1 MTRAGSFL
9 CRWFSSKNKKIP
21 ASNLVELEPLTPKL
35 ISDGSAAPCISALNT
50 ALEDPYVRNIALTG
64 PYGSGK
70 SSVLLTWRESRDDGD
85 DFLTVSLADFDVQ
98 RPEHTSTDVTEQEKK
113 RMAVQEKT
121 IEYSILQ
128 QILYAEKKSKLPH
141 SRIERIGDRTAR
153 QLLHT
158 SIMLLISIVGTGLS
172 SLLLFP
178 ARISGWL
185 GIPELGVLL
194 ATDYPV
200 MRFVNTGVILTLT
213 LWSVFWQFDRIGLFD
228 RKIRLDK
235 VDLLKGTLSA
245 QAEQPSLLNVCIDEI
260 VYFFAQ
266 TRCRVVI
273 FEDLDRFDDG
283 RIFIK
288 LREINQIINNNLSGR
303 KRSLRFIYA
312 VRGDIFKDAAS
323 RTKFFDIIIPV
334 IPVLDSKNAF
344 SHLLQRFSQDERQ
357 YPRFDELLK
366 KVSRF
371 TPDMRVMRNITNEFR
386 VYQNMVNNRGD
397 ITKLLAMICYKN
409 IFTEDYNLIDSHNGL
424 LFHTVDA
431 FRRGELQSLV
441 FDEIESSL
449 QEARRRIS
457 DYKKENSTDTEL
469 RRELLEKIL
478 PPHFTTKLSFM
489 GFSTNGYG
497 NPQVWSLK
505 QLVDSDSTFRG
516 FFTSNLLIK
525 INLTDNPYQ
534 GSVIDNVDKS
544 ALLKEYE
551 TRVQK
556 VHERSRE
563 EMNKLRSEIGR
574 LEKKCLQR
582 NRISLSELLREAER
596 PAYINWLQE
605 QGLLINETSL
615 ISYEL
620 DILVLLLTDG
630 FLSTDYMSFRS
641 VFREGALSISDN
653 DFIRAVTAHAE
664 PEITVSISLEQISS
678 VWEELQT
685 LAASRQENALHPQLL
700 LWLMRNRTSALKI
713 LLAGH
718 LDHISSERFFWL
730 HGKLMENWGEIDYEK
745 LILLLAESE
754 VQLEKVLMFL
764 HVNSVVS
771 GNQTIYDA
779 IILILMQ
786 KVEISKYSNSIRYS
800 IQAIFGKVSPRI
812 LDDISISQTDF
823 FVKNMLFAQVNY
835 PILISVTSDA
845 GRVVMRS
852 IAENNLYKF
861 SLENLTALVV
871 SLSDRTVSESEFRAN
886 PLTSLEKLNIPE
898 IIKNTYNNLP
908 YFVRN
913 VFITSSDFAA
923 VPALLCWSEMKL
935 ATADLIVTQM
945 DFELPIL
952 EDVPNITAE
961 ASGKNSEENNSRETL
976 WSLLL
981 ENRRIKPTWDNLFS
995 ALHNDVPNNVVGHW
1009 LDACQERLAAEGVAE
1024 IPDDLVDI
1032 VKAEIICNPFIQ
1044 MQTLERLIPL
1054 IPLQLDSLPEGIA
1067 LPVLELMVAHTRVS
1081 YTSENW
1087 KSMTTRFGSAPGKR
1101 LTAVKIAWL
1110 AQKPEL
1116 VNFYPQELF
1125 PSDNS
1130 PDTDLM
1136 QTILENSGFTLAQKT
1151 ALIMHIHASFPELIR
1166 RDIRIPEIELL
1177 NLNSVINDDSLRF
1190 DLLISSLKGGL
1201 HDRHII
1207 TTVLNA
1213 FRENVYRGF
1222 LKDKSSTYLPFT
1234 NDLNELAS
1242 LLESAN
1248 FIRKTSV
1255 SHQGEKIWIG
1265 FNQKE

>member
-9 CRWFSSKNKKIP
+9 CRWFASKNKKIS

-35 ISDGSAAPCISALNT
+35 ISDGSADPCISALNT
-50 ALEDPYVRNIALTG
+50 ALEDPCVRNIALTG

-98 RPEHTSTDVTEQEKK
+98 RPEHTSTGVTEQEKQ
-113 RMAVQEKT
+113 RMAVQEKS

-158 SIMLLISIVGTGLS
+158 SIMLLISIVGTVLS

-185 GIPELGVLL
+185 GIPELGFLL

-200 MRFVNTGVILTLT
+200 MRFVNAGVLLTLT
-213 LWSVFWQFDRIGLFD
+213 LWSVFWQLDRIGLFD

-260 VYFFAQ
+260 VYFFAK

-303 KRSLRFIYA
+303 KGSLRFIYA
-312 VRGDIFKDAAS
+312 VRDDIFKDAAS

-344 SHLLQRFSQDERQ
+344 SHLQQRFSQDERQ
-357 YPRFDELLK
+357 YPHFDELLK

-371 TPDMRVMRNITNEFR
+371 IPDMRVMRNITNEFR

-397 ITKLLAMICYKN
+397 ITKLLAIICYKN
-409 IFTEDYNLIDSHNGL
+409 LFTEDYNLIDSHNGL

-457 DYKKENSTDTEL
+457 DCKKENSTDTEL

-478 PPHFTTKLSFM
+478 PPHFATKLSFM

-505 QLVDSDSTFRG
+505 QLVESDSIFRA
-516 FFTSNLLIK
+516 FLTSELLIS
-525 INLTDNPYQ
+525 INSNDNPYQ
-534 GSVIDNVDKS
+534 EMAIANVDNS

-556 VHERSRE
+556 VHERNRE
-563 EMNKLRSEIGR
+563 EIDGHISEINR
-574 LEKKCLQR
+574 LERKLLQKK
-582 NRISLSELLREAER
+582 RISLSELLREAER

-615 ISYEL
+615 TSYEL

-664 PEITVSISLEQISS
+664 PEITVGISLEHISS
-678 VWEELQT
+678 VWEELQE
-685 LAASRQENALHPQLL
+685 LAASSQENALHPQLL
-700 LWLMRNRTSALKI
+700 LWLMRNRTSALKN
-713 LLAGH
+713 LLVEH
-718 LDHISSERFFWL
+718 LDHMSPERFFWL
-730 HGKLMENWGEIDYEK
+730 HDKLTKNWEAIDYEK
-745 LILLLAESE
+745 LILLLVELE
-754 VQLEKVLMFL
+754 TQLKKVIILLISDLADSNNQSVRDIIILVLMQRVDFNKFPDIKYL
-764 HVNSVVS
+764 MGGVCVS
-771 GNQTIYDA
+771 Y
-779 IILILMQ
+779 
-786 KVEISKYSNSIRYS
+786 
-800 IQAIFGKVSPRI
+800 PHI
-812 LDDISISQTDF
+812 LDNVSLPQADF
-823 FVKNMLFAQVNY
+823 FTQNLRTANANY
-835 PILISVTSDA
+835 PTLMNVTSDA
-845 GRVVMRS
+845 GRVVMQT
-852 IAENNLYKF
+852 IAANNLYKF
-861 SLENLTALVV
+861 SLENLAVLVM
-871 SLSDRTVSESEFRAN
+871 SLSEKVVSESEFRTN
-886 PLTSLEKLNIPE
+886 PLTLLEKLSIPE
-898 IIKNTYNNLP
+898 IIKNIYNNLA

-913 VFITSSDFAA
+913 VFITSSDFVS
-923 VPALLCWSEMKL
+923 VPALLCRPEMDL
-935 ATADLIVTQM
+935 ETAKLIVTQM
-945 DFELPIL
+945 GFELPIL
-952 EDVPNITAE
+952 KELPNITAE
-961 ASGKNSEENNSRETL
+961 SSGNSDEEDNNREAL
-976 WSLLL
+976 WPLLL
-981 ENRRIKPTWDNLFS
+981 EYRRIRPTWDNVFS
-995 ALHNDVPNNVVGHW
+995 ALREEVPNNVIGNW
-1009 LDACQERLAAEGVAE
+1009 LDAFQEELATEGFAE
-1024 IPDDLVDI
+1024 IPDDLINI
-1032 VKAEIICNPFIQ
+1032 VKVGIICNPSIQ
-1044 MQTLERLIPL
+1044 IQTLERLIPF
-1054 IPLQLDSLPEGIA
+1054 IPLHLDSLPEEIT
-1067 LPVLELMVAHTRVS
+1067 LPVLELMVAHARVS
-1081 YTSENW
+1081 HIYENW
-1087 KSMTTRFGSAPGKR
+1087 ENMTTRFGNAPDKR
-1101 LTAVKIAWL
+1101 LTAVKVAWIA
-1110 AQKPEL
+1110 QEPEL
-1116 VNFYPQELF
+1116 VTSYPQELF

-1136 QTILENSGFTLAQKT
+1136 QTILENSRFTLAQKT
-1151 ALIMHIHASFPELIR
+1151 ALVMHIHASFPELIR

-1201 HDRHII
+1201 YDRDII
-1207 TTVLNA
+1207 TTVLNT
-1213 FRENVYRGF
+1213 FNEDVYRAF
-1222 LKDKSSTYLPFT
+1222 LEEQSSTYLPFT
-1234 NDLNELAS
+1234 NDLHELAS
-1242 LLESAN
+1242 LLENAN
-1248 FIRKTSV
+1248 FIWKASV
-1255 SHQGEKIWIG
+1255 SHQGEKI
-1265 FNQKE
+1265 

>member
-35 ISDGSAAPCISALNT
+35 ISDGSADPCISALNT

-70 SSVLLTWRESRDDGD
+70 SSVLLTWRESRDDGN

-98 RPEHTSTDVTEQEKK
+98 RPEHTSTGVTEQEKQ

-158 SIMLLISIVGTGLS
+158 SIMLLMSIVGTGLS

-194 ATDYPV
+194 ATNYPV

-303 KRSLRFIYA
+303 KGSLRFIYA
-312 VRGDIFKDAAS
+312 VRDDIFKDAES
-323 RTKFFDIIIPV
+323 RTKFFDLIIPV
-334 IPVLDSKNAF
+334 IPVLDSQNAF
-344 SHLLQRFSQDERQ
+344 SHLLQRFSQDELQ
-357 YPRFDELLK
+357 YPRFEELLK

-371 TPDMRVMRNITNEFR
+371 IPDMRVMHNITNEFR

-397 ITKLLAMICYKN
+397 ITKLLAIICYKN
-409 IFTEDYNLIDSHNGL
+409 IFTEDYNLIDSRNGL

-431 FRRGELQSLV
+431 FRRGKLQSLV

-449 QEARRRIS
+449 QETRMRIS
-457 DYKKENSTDTEL
+457 DFKKENDTDTEL

-478 PPHFTTKLSFM
+478 PPHFATKLSFM
-489 GFSTNGYG
+489 GFIDLGSYAQQSWDVEKLITSED
-497 NPQVWSLK
+497 V
-505 QLVDSDSTFRG
+505 FRQ
-516 FFTSNLLIK
+516 FFTSELIITISPSEEK
-525 INLTDNPYQ
+525 HPKKFILK
-534 GSVIDNVDKS
+534 VDKS

-551 TRVQK
+551 TRLKNVDNRNRK
-556 VHERSRE
+556 ELEELGSRVR
-563 EMNKLRSEIGR
+563 N
-574 LEKKCLQR
+574 LEKKLLQK
-582 NRISLSELLREAER
+582 NRISLSELLRDAER
-596 PAYINWLQE
+596 PVYIKWLKLQR
-605 QGLLINETSL
+605 LLEEDTHL
-615 ISYEL
+615 DTHGL
-620 DILVLLLTDG
+620 DILVLLLIDG

-641 VFREGALSISDN
+641 IFREGALSAADN
-653 DFIRAVTAHAE
+653 AFIRAVTAHTE
-664 PEITVSISLEQISS
+664 PEITVGMLLEQIPS

-685 LAASRQENALHPQLL
+685 LAVSRQENALHPQLL
-700 LWLMRNRTSALKI
+700 LWLLRDHINVLKS
-713 LLAGH
+713 LLVEH
-718 LDHISSERFFWL
+718 LDHMSPERFFWL
-730 HGKLMENWGEIDYEK
+730 HDKLTKNWEAIDYEK
-745 LILLLAESE
+745 LILILSERE
-754 VQLEKVLMFL
+754 VQLKKMLIFI
-764 HVNSVVS
+764 NSDLVES
-771 GNQTIYDA
+771 GNQSVCDTIL
-779 IILILMQ
+779 LILMQ
-786 KVEISKYSNSIRYS
+786 KVDIKKFPDIRYFIGS
-800 IQAIFGKVSPRI
+800 ICIKYPHI
-812 LDDISISQTDF
+812 LDNISLPQADF
-823 FVKNMLFAQVNY
+823 FAQNLRTANANY
-835 PILISVTSDA
+835 PTLMNVTSDA
-845 GRVVMRS
+845 GRVVMKI
-852 IAENNLYKF
+852 IAANNLYKF
-861 SLENLTALVV
+861 SLENLTVLVI
-871 SLSDRTVSESEFRAN
+871 SLSDTVVSSSEFRAN
-886 PLTSLEKLNIPE
+886 PLTLIEKLDIPA
-898 IIKNTYNNLP
+898 IIKNTYNNLAS
-908 YFVRN
+908 FVRD

-923 VPALLCWSEMKL
+923 IPTLLCRPEMDL
-935 ATADLIVTQM
+935 VIAELIVTQM

-952 EDVPNITAE
+952 EELPDITAE
-961 ASGKNSEENNSRETL
+961 ISGSNDEKNNSSETL

-981 ENRRIKPTWDNLFS
+981 EHRRIRATWDNVFS
-995 ALHNDVPNNVVGHW
+995 ALREEVPNNVVGNW
-1009 LDACQERLAAEGVAE
+1009 LNACQEGLSDEGSTE

-1032 VKAEIICNPFIQ
+1032 VKAGIICNPFVQI
-1044 MQTLERLIPL
+1044 QTLERLLPFIPL
-1054 IPLQLDSLPEGIA
+1054 RLDSLPEEIT
-1067 LPVLELMVAHTRVS
+1067 LPVMSLMVSHRRVS
-1081 YTSENW
+1081 HTIEVWEQMKTQFSDSTDDQLNSVRVIW
-1087 KSMTTRFGSAPGKR
+1087 
-1101 LTAVKIAWL
+1101 LTQSPKL
-1110 AQKPEL
+1110 LSTEPEM
-1116 VNFYPQELF
+1116 LF
-1125 PSDNS
+1125 PSDEI
-1130 PDTDLM
+1130 PDSGLM
-1136 QTILENSGFTLAQKT
+1136 QALLGHKGFSLAQKV
-1151 ALIMHIHASFPELIR
+1151 ALVVHINAAFPELIR
-1166 RDIRIPEIELL
+1166 RNIRLPEAELL
-1177 NLNSVINDDSLRF
+1177 SLNTSISDDNLRF
-1190 DLLISSLKGGL
+1190 NLLISALKGGL

-1242 LLESAN
+1242 LLENAN

>member
-9 CRWFSSKNKKIP
+9 CRWFANKNKKIS

-35 ISDGSAAPCISALNT
+35 ISDGSADPCISALNT
-50 ALEDPYVRNIALTG
+50 ALEDPCVRNIALTG

-98 RPEHTSTDVTEQEKK
+98 RPEHTSTGVTEQEKQ
-113 RMAVQEKT
+113 RMAVQEKS

-158 SIMLLISIVGTGLS
+158 SIMLLISIVGTVLS

-185 GIPELGVLL
+185 GIPELGFLL

-200 MRFVNTGVILTLT
+200 MRFVNAGVLLTLT
-213 LWSVFWQFDRIGLFD
+213 LWSVFWQLDRIGLFD

-260 VYFFAQ
+260 VYFFAK

-303 KRSLRFIYA
+303 RGTLRFIYA
-312 VRGDIFKDAAS
+312 VRDDIFKDAAS
-323 RTKFFDIIIPV
+323 RTKFFDLIIPV
-334 IPVLDSKNAF
+334 IPVLDSQNAF
-344 SHLLQRFSQDERQ
+344 SHLQQRFSQDERQ
-357 YPRFDELLK
+357 YPRFEELLK

-371 TPDMRVMRNITNEFR
+371 IPDMRVMHNITNEFR
-386 VYQNMVNNRGD
+386 IYQNMVNNRAD
-397 ITKLLAMICYKN
+397 ITKLLAIICYKN

-449 QEARRRIS
+449 QEARIRIN
-457 DYKKENSTDTEL
+457 DFKKENDTDTEL
-469 RRELLEKIL
+469 RREILEREL
-478 PPHFTTKLSFM
+478 PPHFSEKLCFM
-489 GFSTNGYG
+489 GF
-497 NPQVWSLK
+497 
-505 QLVDSDSTFRG
+505 VDLHSYAQQSWTVEKLATSEDVFRQ
-516 FFTSNLLIK
+516 FFTSELIITISLFENK
-525 INLTDNPYQ
+525 HPQNYVLK
-534 GSVIDNVDKS
+534 VDKS

-551 TRVQK
+551 TRLQNVDNRNRKELDELHSKIQ
-556 VHERSRE
+556 
-563 EMNKLRSEIGR
+563 G
-574 LEKKCLQR
+574 LEKALLQK
-582 NRISLSELLREAER
+582 NRVVLSGLMRESGR
-596 PAYINWLQE
+596 KTYVSWLKRH
-605 QGLLINETSL
+605 GLLKEDAHLENHG
-615 ISYEL
+615 L
-620 DILVLLLTDG
+620 DILILLLTDG

-641 VFREGALSISDN
+641 VFREGALSAADN
-653 DFIRAVTAHAE
+653 AFIRAVTAHNE
-664 PEITVSISLEQISS
+664 PEITTNMPLEQISG
-678 VWEELQT
+678 VWEALRA
-685 LAASRQENALHPQLL
+685 LAVSYQENALHPQLL
-700 LWLMRNRTSALKI
+700 LWLLKNNI
-713 LLAGH
+713 SFLRELLVEH
-718 LDHISSERFFWL
+718 LEHVSPERFFWL
-730 HGKLMENWGEIDYEK
+730 HDKLTKNWEAIDYEK
-745 LILLLAESE
+745 LILLLVEHE
-754 VQLEKVLMFL
+754 TQLKKVIILLISDLADSNNQSVCDIIILVLMQRVDFNKFPDIKYL
-764 HVNSVVS
+764 MGGVCVS
-771 GNQTIYDA
+771 H
-779 IILILMQ
+779 
-786 KVEISKYSNSIRYS
+786 
-800 IQAIFGKVSPRI
+800 PHI
-812 LDDISISQTDF
+812 LDNVSLPQADF
-823 FVKNMLFAQVNY
+823 FTQNLRTANANY
-835 PILISVTSDA
+835 PTLMNVTSDA
-845 GRVVMRS
+845 GRVVMQA
-852 IAENNLYKF
+852 IAANNLYKF
-861 SLENLTALVV
+861 SLENLTVLVM
-871 SLSDRTVSESEFRAN
+871 SLSDKVVSESEFRAN

-961 ASGKNSEENNSRETL
+961 ASGKNSEENNSSETL

-995 ALHNDVPNNVVGHW
+995 ALHNNVPNNVVGHW

-1032 VKAEIICNPFIQ
+1032 VKAEIICNPSVQI
-1044 MQTLERLIPL
+1044 QTLERLIPF
-1054 IPLQLDSLPEGIA
+1054 IPLHLDSLPEEIT
-1067 LPVLELMVAHTRVS
+1067 LPVLELMVAHARVS
-1081 YTSENW
+1081 HIYENW
-1087 KSMTTRFGSAPGKR
+1087 ENMTTRFGNAPDKR
-1101 LTAVKIAWL
+1101 LTAVKVAWIA
-1110 AQKPEL
+1110 QEPEL
-1116 VNFYPQELF
+1116 VTSYPQELF

-1151 ALIMHIHASFPELIR
+1151 ALVMHIHASFPELIR
-1166 RDIRIPEIELL
+1166 QDIRIPEIELL

-1201 HDRHII
+1201 YDRDII
-1207 TTVLNA
+1207 TTVLNT
-1213 FRENVYRGF
+1213 FNEDVYRAF
-1222 LKDKSSTYLPFT
+1222 LEEQSSTYLPFT
-1234 NDLNELAS
+1234 NDLHELAS
-1242 LLESAN
+1242 LLENAG

-1265 FNQKE
+1265 FNQK

>member
-9 CRWFSSKNKKIP
+9 CRWFSSKNKRIP
-21 ASNLVELEPLTPKL
+21 VSNLVELEPLTPKL
-35 ISDGSAAPCISALNT
+35 ISDGSADPCISALNT
-50 ALEDPYVRNIALTG
+50 ALDDPCVRNIALTG

-70 SSVLLTWRESRDDGD
+70 SSVLLTWRESRGDGD
-85 DFLTVSLADFDVQ
+85 YFLTVSLADFDVQ
-98 RPEHTSTDVTEQEKK
+98 RPEHTSTGATEQEKQ
-113 RMAVQEKT
+113 RMAVQEKS

-178 ARISGWL
+178 TRISGWL
-185 GIPELGVLL
+185 DIPELGVLL

-213 LWSVFWQFDRIGLFD
+213 LWSVFWQLDRIGLFD

-260 VYFFAQ
+260 VYFFAK

-303 KRSLRFIYA
+303 KGSLRFIYA
-312 VRGDIFKDAAS
+312 VRDDIFKDAAS

-334 IPVLDSKNAF
+334 IPVLDSQNAL

-371 TPDMRVMRNITNEFR
+371 IPDMRVMRNITNEFR

-409 IFTEDYNLIDSHNGL
+409 IFTEDYNLIDTRNGL

-449 QEARRRIS
+449 QEARRRII
-457 DYKKENSTDTEL
+457 DCKKENSTDTEL

-478 PPHFTTKLSFM
+478 PPHFATKLSFM
-489 GFSTNGYG
+489 GFSTNSYG
-497 NPQVWSLK
+497 NPQVWSVE

-615 ISYEL
+615 TSYEL

-678 VWEELQT
+678 VWQELQT

-779 IILILMQ
+779 ILLVLMQ

-800 IQAIFGKVSPRI
+800 IQAIFGKVSPKI
-812 LDDISISQTDF
+812 IDDISISQTDF
-823 FVKNMLFAQVNY
+823 FVKNMIFAQVHY
-835 PILISVTSDA
+835 PILINVTSDA

-871 SLSDRTVSESEFRAN
+871 SLSDKTVSESEFRAN
-886 PLTSLEKLNIPE
+886 PLTLLEKLDIPA
-898 IIKNTYNNLP
+898 IIKNTYNNLA

-913 VFITSSDFAA
+913 VFIASSDFS
-923 VPALLCWSEMKL
+923 VIPTLLCRSEMDL
-935 ATADLIVTQM
+935 ATAELIVTHM

-952 EDVPNITAE
+952 ETLPNITE
-961 ASGKNSEENNSRETL
+961 DASGSNDEKNNSSETL

-981 ENRRIKPTWDNLFS
+981 EHRRIRATWDNVFS
-995 ALHNDVPNNVVGHW
+995 ALREEVPNNVVGNW
-1009 LDACQERLAAEGVAE
+1009 LNACQEGLIAEGSAE
-1024 IPDDLVDI
+1024 IPDDFVDI
-1032 VKAEIICNPFIQ
+1032 VKAGIICNPSVQ
-1044 MQTLERLIPL
+1044 VQTLERLIQCISL
-1054 IPLQLDSLPEGIA
+1054 HLDTLPNELT
-1067 LPVLELMVAHTRVS
+1067 LPVMSLMVSHRRISHTIEVWEQMKTQFSDSSDNQLNFVRVI
-1081 YTSENW
+1081 W
-1087 KSMTTRFGSAPGKR
+1087 
-1101 LTAVKIAWL
+1101 LT
-1110 AQKPEL
+1110 QSPEL
-1116 VNFYPQELF
+1116 LSTESEMLF
-1125 PSDNS
+1125 PSEES
-1130 PDTDLM
+1130 PDSRLI
-1136 QTILENSGFTLAQKT
+1136 QALLEHKGFSLTQKVALAVHINT
-1151 ALIMHIHASFPELIR
+1151 ASPELIR
-1166 RDIRIPEIELL
+1166 RDIRIPEAELL
-1177 NLNSVINDDSLRF
+1177 SLNTGVSDDDLRLS
-1190 DLLISSLKGGL
+1190 LLISALKGGL
-1201 HDRHII
+1201 HDRNTI
-1207 TTVLNA
+1207 TTVLNT
-1213 FRENVYRGF
+1213 FNDDVYRGF
-1222 LKDKSSTYLPFT
+1222 LKEQNGTYLPFT
-1234 NDLNELAS
+1234 YDLKELAR
-1242 LLESAN
+1242 LLENAN
-1248 FIRKTSV
+1248 FIRKFSI
-1255 SHQGEKIWIG
+1255 SHKGTKIWIG